1 MALMWPL
8 YGYPSKSLYQN
19 AAASVEV
26 ALPYDR
32 TVCGALPCRTRT
44 GLQASTV
51 VRACSVLHETPAAP
65 LPATAPLILI
75 ETLNTIYRNF

>member
-26 ALPYDR
+26 ALPA
-32 TVCGALPCRTRT
+32 TVL
-44 GLQASTV
+44 
-51 VRACSVLHETPAAP
+51 
-65 LPATAPLILI
+65 LILI
-75 ETLNTIYRNF
+75 ETLNTIYRYF